1 MAKGP
6 RYSLPFRRRREGKT
20 DYRLRRRLIVSRK
33 PTIVIRKSLNHMT
46 AQLVKAETIGDKV
59 IAAAHSKEL
68 ARDYGWGAGCGNIP
82 AAYLTGLLC
91 GYKARE
97 KGVKEAVLDV
107 GLYSTSKES
116 RVFAAL
122 KGFIDAG
129 IEVAHDDKVLPD
141 EARVEGQHIAN
152 YAAKLAASDKEIY
165 SRVFSG
171 YLKAHMPP
179 EEIHKHFAEVK
190 DKIASSFEK

>member
-20 DYRLRRRLIVSRK
+20 DYRSRRRLVVSRK
-33 PTIVIRKSLNHMT
+33 PAIVIRKSLNHIT

-59 IAAAHSKEL
+59 IASAHSKEL

-91 GYKARE
+91 GFRARD
-97 KGVKEAVLDV
+97 KGIKEAVSDV
-107 GLYSTSKES
+107 GLYSTSKGS

-129 IEVAHDDKVLPD
+129 IEVAHDDRVLPD
-141 EARVEGQHIAN
+141 EARVEGQHIAS

-165 SRVFSG
+165 SRVFSA
-171 YLKAHMPP
+171 YLGAHMPP

-190 DKIASSFEK
+190 EKMASSFEK